1 MESISFLNPNPSYR
15 STKSSL
21 VQSSRFDSLLRPRTR
36 TYNYNYKL
44 SLLPKPV
51 SVSSNGVSFRFLS
64 RNPPRRFIVASSAS
78 HEDSKSQEI
87 EVEKGK
93 DDHNLGAEDS
103 QEVWKELL
111 ESFKEQALK
120 MQSVSQEAYELYSK
134 KAVVILKET
143 SEQLKIQAD
152 KARDDLIEIA
162 KELSEEG
169 KVYISTAAE
178 NSPEPVKDI
187 VETFN
192 MPTEDL
198 KEISRVHDF
207 RVGIPYGLLLSVGG
221 FLSFMLTGNI
231 AAIRFGVILG
241 GTLLAL
247 SVSSLKSYKRGE
259 SFPLALKGQAAIA
272 SIIFLRELSQLS
284 QVMDS
289 SFSYYFQ
296 LIFPASDYYC
306 SWFFCLQA
314 PSFLSFVSTVI
325 RFLLFL

>member
-51 SVSSNGVSFRFLS
+51 SVSSNGVSSRFLS

-78 HEDSKSQEI
+78 HEDSSQEI

-134 KAVVILKET
+134 KAVIILKET
-143 SEQLKIQAD
+143 SEQLKIQTD
-152 KARDDLIEIA
+152 KARDDLLDIA
-162 KELSEEG
+162 KEISEEG

-247 SVSSLKSYKRGE
+247 SVSSLKSYKKGE

-284 QVMDS
+284 Q
-289 SFSYYFQ
+289 
-296 LIFPASDYYC
+296 
-306 SWFFCLQA
+306 A
-314 PSFLSFVSTVI
+314 PSFLSFVSTVFSGAVVVFFI
-325 RFLLFL
+325 YKIILDRKRHRGSNLENQTEN

>member
-21 VQSSRFDSLLRPRTR
+21 VQFSRFDSLLRPRTR
-36 TYNYNYKL
+36 TYSYNYNYKL

-51 SVSSNGVSFRFLS
+51 SLSSNGVSSRFLS
-64 RNPPRRFIVASSAS
+64 RNPPRRFIVVASSAS
-78 HEDSKSQEI
+78 HEDSSQEI

-162 KELSEEG
+162 KEISEEG

-259 SFPLALKGQAAIA
+259 LFPLALKGQAAIA

-284 QVMDS
+284 Q
-289 SFSYYFQ
+289 
-296 LIFPASDYYC
+296 
-306 SWFFCLQA
+306 A

-325 RFLLFL
+325 SGAVVAFFIYRIILDRKKHRGSNLENQTEN

>member
-1 MESISFLNPNPSYR
+1 MIVTNSTMGCVISVL
-15 STKSSL
+15 L
-21 VQSSRFDSLLRPRTR
+21 VEL
-36 TYNYNYKL
+36 
-44 SLLPKPV
+44 
-51 SVSSNGVSFRFLS
+51 
-64 RNPPRRFIVASSAS
+64 
-78 HEDSKSQEI
+78 KSQEI

-134 KAVVILKET
+134 KAVIILKET
-143 SEQLKIQAD
+143 SEQLKIQTD
-152 KARDDLIEIA
+152 KARDDLLDIA
-162 KELSEEG
+162 KEISEEG

-247 SVSSLKSYKRGE
+247 SVSSLKSYKKGE

-284 QVMDS
+284 Q
-289 SFSYYFQ
+289 
-296 LIFPASDYYC
+296 
-306 SWFFCLQA
+306 A
-314 PSFLSFVSTVI
+314 PSFLSFVSTVFRI
-325 RFLLFL
+325 QVLLNYNSFRRTHQLRSEALLFIEVEECLPEAEENLVSRWIQL